1 MVNDAKVFVPTAL
14 DTEGLRGTHATT
26 STFLFAL
33 TCQPSPVLLSLC
45 LQPNF
50 YILTALH
57 VEPILSLKGSVARLN
72 LAEASISVN
81 QGWL

>member
-1 MVNDAKVFVPTAL
+1 MVNDSKVFVPTVL
-14 DTEGLRGTHATT
+14 DTEGSRDTHATV

-33 TCQPSPVLLSLC
+33 TCQPSPALLSLC

-57 VEPILSLKGSVARLN
+57 VEPVLSLEGSVSGLN